1 MGGQMCPSNQQ
12 LNDKIIILTGSTG
25 GIGFEIAKELC
36 TRSVAHLILACRNL
50 KKAAEIKNALIKVN
64 ANVIIDIRHLDL
76 ESMQSVR
83 QFTQTIQNDFQKIDV
98 LINCAGGKFKIK
110 QTTDGF
116 EQNVQINYLSQF
128 LLTYLLLPLLKK
140 SVQGRVIN
148 FTAHAYT
155 SVKFSEN
162 NTLNSFEDDDNT
174 AFAIS
179 KLAIVSSSIYLAK
192 RMKG

>member
-1 MGGQMCPSNQQ
+1 MCPSNQQ
-12 LNDKIIILTGSTG
+12 LNNKVIILTGSTG
-25 GIGFEIAKELC
+25 GIGIEIAKELC

-50 KKAAEIKNALIKVN
+50 KKAAEIKNALIKIN
-64 ANVIIDIRHLDL
+64 AKVIIDIRHLDL
-76 ESMQSVR
+76 ESIQSVR
-83 QFTQTIQNDFQKIDV
+83 QFAQTVQNDFPKIDV

-110 QTTDGF
+110 QTSNGF
-116 EQNVQINYLSQF
+116 EQNVQVNYLSQF

-140 SVQGRVIN
+140 SIQGRVIN

-155 SVKFSEN
+155 SVKFTAN

-192 RMKG
+192 RIKG